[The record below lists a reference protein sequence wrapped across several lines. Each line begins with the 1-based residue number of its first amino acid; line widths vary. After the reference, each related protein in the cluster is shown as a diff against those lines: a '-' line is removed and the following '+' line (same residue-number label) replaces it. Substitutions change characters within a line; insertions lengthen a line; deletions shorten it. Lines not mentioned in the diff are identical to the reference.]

1 MQRSDGQQHQSILE
15 NAECRAAMQTA
26 ETDEEDTAVSEH
38 VVPMTLREA
47 RVAAHA
53 LKICVQSKY
62 LGFSPVSCAI

>member
-1 MQRSDGQQHQSILE
+1 MQRSDGQQHQSIL

-47 RVAAHA
+47 RVAAA
-53 LKICVQSKY
+53 MLLMC
-62 LGFSPVSCAI
+62 

>member
-47 RVAAHA
+47 RVAAA
-53 LKICVQSKY
+53 MLLMC
-62 LGFSPVSCAI
+62 